1 MRKHSSFKTILSKFP
16 EKSSIDH
23 LNCIKWCYVNGYA
36 RSAEENEPLDRAFDR
51 MALPVAA
58 SMLAGASLAHYTSF
72 SLLPKR
78 HSVLQSV
85 FSAAIAVSLAERKIF
100 DRVFDRIALPD
111 AAHTPEP
118 ASPSRKPETHA
129 CPNGWSRRAATR
141 TSRSEPP
148 HPGKTHDAGRKQ
160 RVCVWC
166 GGGGFLCCEPLAR
179 TPSIF
184 GRYRKPGAFLN
195 IADGESGRPVRTTH
209 TPHTLPLRG
218 PRLRPRVRR

>member
-1 MRKHSSFKTILSKFP
+1 MIRIAPFDPGVAASLYVFESPSSRPGRATPLQVMRKHSSFKTILSMFP

-129 CPNGWSRRAATR
+129 CSTARNSPPLPSRYHAI
-141 TSRSEPP
+141 PP
-148 HPGKTHDAGRKQ
+148 PAHHRCDVLSHPH
-160 RVCVWC
+160 
-166 GGGGFLCCEPLAR
+166 L
-179 TPSIF
+179 
-184 GRYRKPGAFLN
+184 
-195 IADGESGRPVRTTH
+195 
-209 TPHTLPLRG
+209 
-218 PRLRPRVRR
+218 